1 MRLINWI
8 LLSPLILIAISFAVS
23 NREAVDLTL
32 WPLPFSVS
40 MPLVLFGFIMILI
53 GFLAGGCASWF
64 AGQNKRK
71 QARDTR
77 KKASEL
83 DKKVQSLETEL
94 AAEKKAMPETHSSSD
109 ASLLV
114 AENSTPKL
122 PAKSKWSA
130 AE

>member
-8 LLSPLILIAISFAVS
+8 LLSPLVLIAISFAVS
-23 NREAVDLTL
+23 NREAVELTL

-40 MPLVLFGFIMILI
+40 MPLVLFSFIMILI

-94 AAEKKAMPETHSSSD
+94 AAEKKVMSETDSSKD
-109 ASLLV
+109 AGMLTT
-114 AENSTPKL
+114 EKTTPQL

-130 AE
+130 AD